1 MAEANTEMLEAELR
15 RAKATSAN
23 AARGHTPG
31 VRSSSDVPRPSV
43 DTRGGSVGSKQGWF
57 GMKKPASPT
66 ESAMR
71 ISGDA
76 ARSPVESEELRR
88 LRSQLESQSSELEA
102 LKKGKKEIE
111 AELEGLSQALFE
123 EANKM
128 VADERKRRAELEDTL
143 NEVKGERAALR
154 ETVKVLGGRIQTPPP
169 AATPHETAEEAVN
182 LDKHYAA
189 LRRSIH
195 HVVDGPTPGASEL
208 GTPPDESEERAD
220 EGRSDEERREEKSE
234 GESPGVQLPGAFV
247 SAPGLETEPNPWAAD
262 RSPVPV

>member
-15 RAKATSAN
+15 RTKATAAN
-23 AARGHTPG
+23 AARTNTPLARASG
-31 VRSSSDVPRPSV
+31 DVVRPSI
-43 DTRGGSVGSKQGWF
+43 DTRGSASGKQGWF
-57 GMKKPASPT
+57 GRNKPASPT
-66 ESAMR
+66 EATTR

-76 ARSPVESEELRR
+76 ARSPTDSDELRR
-88 LRSQLESQSSELEA
+88 LRSKLETQNTELEA

-111 AELEGLSQALFE
+111 SELEGLSQALFE

-169 AATPHETAEEAVN
+169 AATPNEVDNESPN

-195 HVVDGPTPGASEL
+195 HVVDPDT
-208 GTPPDESEERAD
+208 PDESEPA
-220 EGRSDEERREEKSE
+220 
-234 GESPGVQLPGAFV
+234 SPPDPQLPGGFVPTPAFD
-247 SAPGLETEPNPWAAD
+247 SEPNPWAAS
-262 RSPVPV
+262 SPVAV